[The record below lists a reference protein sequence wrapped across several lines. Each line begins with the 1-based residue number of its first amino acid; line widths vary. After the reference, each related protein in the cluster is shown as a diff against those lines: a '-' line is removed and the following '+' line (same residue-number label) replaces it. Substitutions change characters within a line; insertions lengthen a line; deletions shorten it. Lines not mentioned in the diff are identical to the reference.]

1 MIIYFKNGLQ
11 KQVHSRIGELISGLI
26 NKEEYGK
33 HQAFISASGHL
44 ELIINLDEIVYIE
57 RIS

>member
-44 ELIINLDEIVYIE
+44 
-57 RIS
+57 

>member
-11 KQVHSRIGELISGLI
+11 KQVHSRIGELIRQLI
-26 NKEEYGK
+26 NKEEYDK

-44 ELIINLDEIVYIE
+44 QLIINIDEIVFIE
-57 RIS
+57 LI